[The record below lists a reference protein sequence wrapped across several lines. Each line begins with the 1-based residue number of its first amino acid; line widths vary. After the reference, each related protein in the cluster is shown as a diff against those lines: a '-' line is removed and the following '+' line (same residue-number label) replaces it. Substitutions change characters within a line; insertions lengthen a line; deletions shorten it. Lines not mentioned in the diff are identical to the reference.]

1 MKTRAIPALI
11 GALATLSL
19 SSCFYFPLG
28 AIDNEEWTKTE
39 PYPGVS
45 ESIASSESSSMDS
58 PSSSSDPFAPTLDK
72 LTFRLNGSSSYEVAM
87 AHELIKGDVIIPEVY
102 EGLPVTSIQERGF
115 SSCQIT
121 SIFIPSSIKEIGI
134 YAFQYCSSLTTVTL
148 NEGLTIIDEYAFWMC
163 ESLSSIII
171 PDSVT
176 RICEHA
182 FGECHSLETAQI
194 GSGLF
199 ILEKAVFSWCWS
211 LESITVSEDNPLY
224 TSEEGILYDK
234 SKTEIV
240 AFPMAKEIIYVP
252 EGVTSIGDGAY
263 CGATIETIYI
273 PDSVTSIGERA
284 FYNCEELRTF
294 IFGSNVRTVK
304 EMAFAYC
311 PELREIVLPN
321 SIETIGREAF
331 YWCGLTSVV
340 VPDSPVNIG
349 DYAFSMCES
358 LSSFSLGKNVSY
370 LGGTV
375 FGMCS
380 ALKTLDYGGMVSDWE
395 NITKDQRWNI
405 SSSLERVVCTDD
417 QINLVHES

>member
-1 MKTRAIPALI
+1 MKKHAIPALI
-11 GALATLSL
+11 GALTTLSL

-28 AIDNEEWTKTE
+28 AIDNEDWNKTE

-58 PSSSSDPFAPTLDK
+58 SSSSSDPFAPTLDK
-72 LTFRLNGSSSYEVAM
+72 LTFRLNSSSSYEVAM
-87 AHELIKGDVIIPEVY
+87 AHEWIKGDVIIPEVY

-148 NEGLTIIDEYAFWMC
+148 NEGLKVIDEYAFWMC
-163 ESLSSIII
+163 ESLSSIVI

-211 LESITVSEDNPLY
+211 LESITISEDNPLY

-252 EGVTSIGDGAY
+252 EGVTSIGDGA
-263 CGATIETIYI
+263 
-273 PDSVTSIGERA
+273 
-284 FYNCEELRTF
+284 
-294 IFGSNVRTVK
+294 
-304 EMAFAYC
+304 
-311 PELREIVLPN
+311 
-321 SIETIGREAF
+321 
-331 YWCGLTSVV
+331 
-340 VPDSPVNIG
+340 
-349 DYAFSMCES
+349 
-358 LSSFSLGKNVSY
+358 
-370 LGGTV
+370 
-375 FGMCS
+375 
-380 ALKTLDYGGMVSDWE
+380 
-395 NITKDQRWNI
+395 
-405 SSSLERVVCTDD
+405 
-417 QINLVHES
+417 